1 MCVSVKVISS
11 LSIMRPGNMS
21 YACGNHENVLQLL
34 GLHTLSKLVYCLV
47 IISLLCIGQAKDSY
61 LTSVLV
67 PHVQWYGLLPLQI
80 EKLLYGDDKMNKE
93 TIANLCYAVCVGS
106 ISRVE
111 ALIQEGVG
119 KKYMQ
124 IHTLIQIWK
133 RTDINK
139 VLWITYSSLR

>member
-11 LSIMRPGNMS
+11 VSIMRPGNMS

-47 IISLLCIGQAKDSY
+47 KISLLCIGQAKDSY

-80 EKLLYGDDKMNKE
+80 EKLLYGDDKMNRE
-93 TIANLCYAVCVGS
+93 TNLCYAVCVGS

-119 KKYMQ
+119 KKYMP
-124 IHTLIQIWK
+124 IHTLIQIGQNIQTLK
-133 RTDINK
+133 K